1 MGDLIFRNYRDQ
13 NQELQRKAIEII
25 EEKKDEIIE
34 FFNSQGI
41 LEKPNGQ
48 KDDKTLN
55 MDKAIEKIY
64 YPGENRYKL
73 HLRIFFNKF
82 NNLNDKN
89 EYQRKFDEFFN
100 ALIKAD
106 NSKIYELI
114 GINIEDTDLVKKKQG
129 LESLMEI
136 FGTENLKSYYKNVF
150 IGGGIGT
157 ACLAAL
163 GSFFAWEIGAALTK
177 PVVTPF
183 AIIIIAGVIGYFIWQ
198 KAKENHIQNVNNNI
212 NIIQDFYN
220 KIQTFLSEG
229 ADYFCKDGDKNL
241 FVIAYEKNTNNLIRE
256 ICMFPYYLEGI
267 WGINCPTIGKKG
279 SMGSNSD
286 YYRIVLDACQYYVRT
301 FKPRVYLHINKNP
314 QPNLQSEIQEEFNF
328 LRTATAAKIF
338 EKINSKDEIT
348 KFNVVN
354 NYQNLANGIESSEG
368 IIVTD
373 ESRNTNQFE
382 QENGDQV
389 FYQHGQQYDNNQ
401 IDMEPEYN

>member
-1 MGDLIFRNYRDQ
+1 MGDLIFGSYRDQ
-13 NQELQRKAIEII
+13 NQELKRKAKEII
-25 EEKKDEIIE
+25 KEKMDEIIE
-34 FFNSQGI
+34 FFNFHGDF
-41 LEKPNGQ
+41 EKPNGP
-48 KDDKTLN
+48 KNDNTLN

-163 GSFFAWEIGAALTK
+163 GSFFAWEIGAALTM

-183 AIIIIAGVIGYFIWQ
+183 SIIIIAGVIGYFIWQ

-256 ICMFPYYLEGI
+256 ICMFP
-267 WGINCPTIGKKG
+267 
-279 SMGSNSD
+279 
-286 YYRIVLDACQYYVRT
+286 
-301 FKPRVYLHINKNP
+301 
-314 QPNLQSEIQEEFNF
+314 
-328 LRTATAAKIF
+328 
-338 EKINSKDEIT
+338 
-348 KFNVVN
+348 
-354 NYQNLANGIESSEG
+354 
-368 IIVTD
+368 
-373 ESRNTNQFE
+373 
-382 QENGDQV
+382 
-389 FYQHGQQYDNNQ
+389 
-401 IDMEPEYN
+401 